1 VAIVSSLAP
10 SSARGEEEVRIAVS
24 AGRTKVA
31 IEAHDLRVFD
41 ADVGDQIGRAEGK
54 RALEVRVFG
63 SGVEVEGLGLIG
75 EHANPPLRARE
86 VLFEA
91 SSGVRVDGKLFLGR
105 VAIHADPGTK
115 RLMAINRLPIETYL
129 LGIVGSEMSP
139 SWPLEALKA
148 QAVAARTYALFRRML
163 MRAANQPYDLDSS
176 VLSQVYLGAD
186 RIRPSVVQ
194 AVAETRGEVL
204 SFHHRLVEAL
214 FHSTCGGTT
223 VSAMQAFGRA
233 VPYLT
238 PRHCGFCN
246 DSANYRWKMKLSLR
260 ELSTRLEDAH
270 LIGGK
275 IEQFEREAPEEPID
289 VKAGKKKNRLSA
301 KAVRAAVG
309 YTVLPSDRFVAETHG
324 SSVEFE
330 GRGFGHGVGLCQWG
344 AHGLAVRGRG
354 YKDIVSHYYAGAE
367 VKRIY

>member
-1 VAIVSSLAP
+1 
-10 SSARGEEEVRIAVS
+10 
-24 AGRTKVA
+24 VA
-31 IEAHDLRVFD
+31 IEAHDLLIFD
-41 ADVGDQIGRAEGK
+41 ADVGDQIGRADGK
-54 RALEVRVFG
+54 RTLEVRVSG
-63 SGVEVEGLGLIG
+63 SGVEVDGAGLVGVHG
-75 EHANPPLRARE
+75 KPPLRAKE
-86 VLFEA
+86 VLIEA

-105 VAIHADPGTK
+105 IAVHADPSSK
-115 RLMAINRLPIETYL
+115 RLMAINRLPLETYL

-139 SWPLEALKA
+139 SWPIEALKA

-186 RIRPSVVQ
+186 RIRPSVIQ

-223 VSAMQAFGRA
+223 VSAMEAFGRA

-238 PRHCGFCN
+238 PRRCGFCN
-246 DSANYRWKMKLSLR
+246 DSASYRWKMKLSLR
-260 ELSTRLEDAH
+260 ELSARLEGAH
-270 LIGGK
+270 LVGGK
-275 IEQFEREAPEEPID
+275 IERFERDAPEEPID
-289 VKAGKKKNRLSA
+289 VKAGKKKNKLSA

-309 YTVLPSDRFVAETHG
+309 YSVLPSERFVAETHG
-324 SSVEFE
+324 SDVEFE

-344 AHGLAVRGRG
+344 AHGLAVRGRE
-354 YKDIVSHYYAGAE
+354 YRDILDHYYAGAE